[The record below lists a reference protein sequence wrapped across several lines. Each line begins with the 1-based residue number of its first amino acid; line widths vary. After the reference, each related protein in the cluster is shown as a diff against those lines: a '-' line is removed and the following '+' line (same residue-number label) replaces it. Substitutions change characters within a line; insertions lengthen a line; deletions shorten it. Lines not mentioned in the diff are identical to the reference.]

1 MRIHYKKDHGW
12 NDWKVRLAFRTLDK
26 NGSGTI
32 DAVEFKFLM
41 THIGNPLP
49 EHEVIQKSFIRMVK
63 YRKHGQRDN
72 GLKALSTLT
81 PLTDKRTSASKSRLN
96 SSLKISTNFSLK
108 NQLQNLD
115 QYSAPISSPNQLQ
128 NLDQSSVSKSWPK
141 VSFKILINT
150 QPQYL
155 HPTSASKSRPNYHQR
170 VPQHQHLQH

>member
-1 MRIHYKKDHGW
+1 MEAARSMRSSSNSWWHTSATHFQSMRWFRWASLGW
-12 NDWKVRLAFRTLDK
+12 WNIENMAK
-26 NGSGTI
+26 GTT
-32 DAVEFKFLM
+32 DSR
-41 THIGNPLP
+41 HW
-49 EHEVIQKSFIRMVK
+49 
-63 YRKHGQRDN
+63 
-72 GLKALSTLT
+72 LSTLT
-81 PLTDKRTSASKSRLN
+81 NLTHKGTSASKSRLN

-155 HPTSASKSRPNYHQR
+155 HPTSASKSRPNYHQH